1 MNPPGALL
9 PVGAWGT
16 LVGVSCQR
24 GSGPHSPSGPS
35 PSDQLCTSGRGG
47 EPSGWLWASLLWQR
61 VSLLG
66 RGEQQRRYRGGF
78 QDTAL
83 LPARVPITGVS
94 GCWFNVGKGAS
105 HRRLPLGPE
114 MLLNLSTSSRPR
126 PTFHQLPSVTV
137 AAICPPG
144 DQPVLVRCRAESRGH
159 RNDSQWLSR
168 RGRELCVSWQLTG
181 EESTGV

>member
-1 MNPPGALL
+1 MEIIICELARGEIINLSTVDYSVTSNREKYL
-9 PVGAWGT
+9 PT
-16 LVGVSCQR
+16 IITFIRQ
-24 GSGPHSPSGPS
+24 
-35 PSDQLCTSGRGG
+35 GG
-47 EPSGWLWASLLWQR
+47 EPSGWLWASLQRQR

-66 RGEQQRRYRGGF
+66 GGEQPRRHGGGF

-83 LPARVPITGVS
+83 LPARVPITGIS
-94 GCWFNVGKGAS
+94 GCWFNVGKS

-114 MLLNLSTSSRPR
+114 MLLDLSTSSRPR

-144 DQPVLVRCRAESRGH
+144 DQPVLARCRAESRGH

-168 RGRELCVSWQLTG
+168 RGRELCVSWQPTG